1 MAVALIGNQDFQLA
15 LLNRIGSGLQ
25 SRVAAISRQQRNQAR
40 RRPGPPSYLFNAS
53 IACR

>member
-25 SRVAAISRQQRNQAR
+25 SSVAAISRQQRQEAR
-40 RRPGPPSYLFNAS
+40 GRPGPPSYFFNGS
-53 IACR
+53 MACR